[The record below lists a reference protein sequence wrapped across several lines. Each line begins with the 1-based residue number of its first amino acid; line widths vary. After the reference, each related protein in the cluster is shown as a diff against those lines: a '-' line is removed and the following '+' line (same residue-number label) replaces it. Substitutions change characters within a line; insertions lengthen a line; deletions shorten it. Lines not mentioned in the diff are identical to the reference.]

1 MDAQGV
7 LPSAQVTSF
16 MTMSF
21 YLLDI
26 ILAVVVIVLLPMVDV
41 EKKMPVINEELYR
54 RKKEAVLA
62 RGEVWVDPEE
72 QARIDALEAEKRFEE
87 NRIADLKEKCLK
99 KGLDFETENARYL
112 EKKARKETR
121 HAKKK

>member
-1 MDAQGV
+1 M